1 MNLIDILKDVG
12 ISDVLDIA
20 FMSLLV
26 YSVLVWFKK
35 TRAAF
40 VLVGMFI
47 IGGAYLLA
55 KVFNLY
61 LTTVFQAF
69 FAVILI
75 AVIVIFQE
83 EIKHFFEHVASLS
96 LIRKLTFSFRVASP
110 LRSFTRTT

>member
-1 MNLIDILKDVG
+1 MNFVDILKEVG
-12 ISDVLDIA
+12 ISDLLDIA

-61 LTTVFQAF
+61 LTTTVFQAF

-96 LIRKLTFSFRVASP
+96 LIRKPRGKKVL
-110 LRSFTRTT
+110 